1 MFGLLSIR
9 AIARQIGTIVVRSS
23 AESELCGLPG
33 RTKACV
39 LDPDALGRLSTELA
53 ECWNVVWSLMLSRQ
67 LL

>member
-1 MFGLLSIR
+1 MLHSELESEKTEIKNG
-9 AIARQIGTIVVRSS
+9 AQIGNS
-23 AESELCGLPG
+23 
-33 RTKACV
+33 